1 MKISNLGH
9 MLNSNCSSFFL
20 EYVGKVDNNYLVP
33 GKLGMGLVEG
43 YESIDLPLAEPVL
56 RAGLEKDLKLI
67 CEGKKQPQQV
77 LQEQINI
84 YRDAFRVITEKAVRM
99 DEQMGRRFE

>member
-1 MKISNLGH
+1 
-9 MLNSNCSSFFL
+9 
-20 EYVGKVDNNYLVP
+20 
-33 GKLGMGLVEG
+33 MGLVEG

-67 CEGKKQPQQV
+67 CEGKRQPQQV

-84 YRDAFRVITEKAVRM
+84 YRDAFRVIQEKAIRM
-99 DEQMGRRFE
+99 DAELGRRLDLDLRFANCQ